1 MVASSLFSS
10 DRWSDVMSV
19 LSVATL
25 LSAGCSCLTRWWP
38 GGDQGRLPREEAAPT
53 FLRDGAQWCGHVED
67 GGQFWFLETDHVA
80 CISGT
85 CMLHV
90 VTPQADAMRARKD
103 FYMPRNRNSAHPAL
117 QYSTR

>member
-1 MVASSLFSS
+1 
-10 DRWSDVMSV
+10 MSV

-53 FLRDGAQWCGHVED
+53 FLRDGAAMWMDWG
-67 GGQFWFLETDHVA
+67 FWFLETDHVA

-103 FYMPRNRNSAHPAL
+103 LDEIPHIPL